1 VQVRKAVFPVAGLG
15 TRFLP
20 ATKASPKEMLTV
32 VDKPVI
38 QYVVEEAYASGIRQM
53 IFVTGRTKR
62 AIEDHFDLNIELENE
77 LEAKSKEKLLD
88 VVRRIKP
95 DDMSCIFVRQEKP
108 LGLGHAVGCAREII
122 GKEPFAVLLP
132 DDLML
137 NDIPV
142 TRQLIDIFEKNNAS
156 VIGVQEVPLEHVER
170 YGIVE
175 IDDNKR
181 ITGIIEKPRANEAK
195 SNLAVSGRYI
205 FTAEIFDSLAQV
217 TPGALGEIQLT
228 DAIQILLKSQD
239 AYAKKFE
246 GKRYDCG
253 DKLGYLQANVELGTQ
268 HQELGSEFQDWLAKF
283 KI

>member
-1 VQVRKAVFPVAGLG
+1 MQVRKAVFPVAGLG

-38 QYVVEEAYASGIRQM
+38 QYVVEEAYASGLRQM
-53 IFVTGRTKR
+53 VFVTGRTKR

-77 LEAKSKEKLLD
+77 LEAKSKKELLD

-95 DDMSCIFVRQEKP
+95 DDMSCFFVRQEKP

-142 TRQLIDIFEKNNAS
+142 TRQLIDIYEKNNAS

-175 IDDNKR
+175 IGDNER

-228 DAIQILLKSQD
+228 DAIQVLLKSQD

-268 HQELGSEFQDWLAKF
+268 HQELGSEFKDWLAKF

>member
-1 VQVRKAVFPVAGLG
+1 MQVRKAVFPVAGLG

-77 LEAKSKEKLLD
+77 LETKSKKELLG

-132 DDLML
+132 DDLMV

-175 IDDNKR
+175 IGDNER

-217 TPGALGEIQLT
+217 IPGALGEIQLT
-228 DAIQILLKSQD
+228 DAIQVLLKSQD
-239 AYAKKFE
+239 AYAKKFK

-253 DKLGYLQANVELGTQ
+253 DKLGYLQANVEIGMQ
-268 HQELGSEFQDWLAKF
+268 HQELGSEFKDWLAKF

>member
-1 VQVRKAVFPVAGLG
+1 MRVRKAVFPVAGLG

-38 QYVVEEAYASGIRQM
+38 QYVVEEAYDSGIRQM

-62 AIEDHFDLNIELENE
+62 AIEDHFDLNFELENE
-77 LEAKSKEKLLD
+77 LEVKSKKELLG
-88 VVRRIKP
+88 VVKRIKP
-95 DDMSCIFVRQEKP
+95 DDMSCFFVRQEKP

-132 DDLML
+132 DDLMV

-142 TRQLIDIFEKNNAS
+142 TSQLIDIYDKNDAS
-156 VIGVQEVPLEHVER
+156 VIGVQEVPLDQVER
-170 YGIVE
+170 YGIVQ
-175 IDDNKR
+175 IDDHKR
-181 ITGIIEKPRANEAK
+181 ITGIVEKPKANEAK

-205 FTAEIFDSLAQV
+205 FTAEIFDALSEV

-239 AYAKKFE
+239 AYVKKFE

-253 DKLGYLQANVELGTQ
+253 DKLGFLKANVELGLQ
-268 HQELGSEFQDWLAKF
+268 HDELGSEFKDWLE
-283 KI
+283 KIKI

>member
-1 VQVRKAVFPVAGLG
+1 MKVRKAVFPVAGLG

-38 QYVVEEAYASGIRQM
+38 QYVVEEAYASGIRHM
-53 IFVTGRTKR
+53 VFVTGRTKR
-62 AIEDHFDLNIELENE
+62 AIEDHFDLNFELENE
-77 LEAKSKEKLLD
+77 LETKSKKELLD

-95 DDMSCIFVRQEKP
+95 DDMSCFFVRQEKP

-132 DDLML
+132 DDLMV

-142 TRQLIDIFEKNNAS
+142 TRQLIDIYEENNAS
-156 VIGVQEVPLEHVER
+156 VIGVQEVPQDHVER

-175 IDDNKR
+175 IDDSER
-181 ITGIIEKPRANEAK
+181 IIGIIEKPKANVAK
-195 SNLAVSGRYI
+195 SNFAVSGRYV

-228 DAIQILLKSQD
+228 DAIQILLKSQNV
-239 AYAKKFE
+239 YAKKFE

-253 DKLGYLQANVELGTQ
+253 DKLGYLQANVELGMQ
-268 HQELGSEFQDWLAKF
+268 HEELGSEFKDWLAKF

>member
-1 VQVRKAVFPVAGLG
+1 MQVRKAVFPVAGLG

-38 QYVVEEAYASGIRQM
+38 QYVVEEAYASGLRQM

-77 LEAKSKEKLLD
+77 LEAKSKKELLD

-95 DDMSCIFVRQEKP
+95 DDMSCFFVRQEKP

-142 TRQLIDIFEKNNAS
+142 TRQLIDIYEKNNAS

-175 IDDNKR
+175 IGDNER

-217 TPGALGEIQLT
+217 IPGALGEIQLT
-228 DAIQILLKSQD
+228 DAIQVLLKSQD
-239 AYAKKFE
+239 AYAKKFK

-253 DKLGYLQANVELGTQ
+253 DKLGYLQANVEIGMQ

>member
-1 VQVRKAVFPVAGLG
+1 MQVRKAVFPVAGLG

-62 AIEDHFDLNIELENE
+62 AIEDHFGLNIELENE

-132 DDLML
+132 DDLMV

-205 FTAEIFDSLAQV
+205 FTAEIFDSLSQV

>member
-1 VQVRKAVFPVAGLG
+1 MQVRKAVFPVAGLG

-77 LEAKSKEKLLD
+77 LETKSKKELLG

-132 DDLML
+132 DDLMV

-205 FTAEIFDSLAQV
+205 FTAEIFDSLSQV

>member
-1 VQVRKAVFPVAGLG
+1 MQVRKAVFPVAGLG

-38 QYVVEEAYASGIRQM
+38 QYVVGEAYASGLRQM
-53 IFVTGRTKR
+53 VFVTGRTKR

-77 LEAKSKEKLLD
+77 LEAKSKKELLD

-95 DDMSCIFVRQEKP
+95 DDMSCFFVRQERP

-142 TRQLIDIFEKNNAS
+142 TRQLIDIYEKNNAS

-175 IDDNKR
+175 IGDNER

-217 TPGALGEIQLT
+217 TPGVLGEIQLT
-228 DAIQILLKSQD
+228 DAIQVLLKSQD
-239 AYAKKFE
+239 AYAKKFK

-253 DKLGYLQANVELGTQ
+253 DKLGYLQANVEIGMQ
-268 HQELGSEFQDWLAKF
+268 HQELGSEFKDWLAKF

>member
-1 VQVRKAVFPVAGLG
+1 MQVRKAVFPVAGLG

-77 LEAKSKEKLLD
+77 LETKSKKELLG

-132 DDLML
+132 DDLMV

-205 FTAEIFDSLAQV
+205 FTAEIFDSLSQV

-253 DKLGYLQANVELGTQ
+253 DKLGYLQANVEIGAQ
-268 HQELGSEFQDWLAKF
+268 HQVLGSEFKDWLAKF

>member
-1 VQVRKAVFPVAGLG
+1 MQVRKAVFPVAGLG

-53 IFVTGRTKR
+53 VFVTGRTKR

-77 LEAKSKEKLLD
+77 LEAKSKKELLD

-95 DDMSCIFVRQEKP
+95 DDMSCFFVRQEKP

-142 TRQLIDIFEKNNAS
+142 TRQLIDIYEKNNAS

-175 IDDNKR
+175 IGDNER

-228 DAIQILLKSQD
+228 DAIQVLLKSQD
-239 AYAKKFE
+239 AYAKKFK

-253 DKLGYLQANVELGTQ
+253 DKLGYLQANVEIGMQ

>member
-1 VQVRKAVFPVAGLG
+1 MKVRKAVFPVAGLG

-38 QYVVEEAYASGIRQM
+38 QYVVEEAYASGIRHM
-53 IFVTGRTKR
+53 VFVTGRTKR
-62 AIEDHFDLNIELENE
+62 AIEDHFDLNFELENE
-77 LEAKSKEKLLD
+77 LETKSKKELLD

-95 DDMSCIFVRQEKP
+95 DDMSCFFVRQEKP

-132 DDLML
+132 DDLMV

-142 TRQLIDIFEKNNAS
+142 TRQLIDIYEENNAS
-156 VIGVQEVPLEHVER
+156 VIGVQEVPQDHVER

-175 IDDNKR
+175 IDDCER
-181 ITGIIEKPRANEAK
+181 IIGIIEKPKANVAK
-195 SNLAVSGRYI
+195 SNFAVSGRYV

-228 DAIQILLKSQD
+228 DAIQILLKSQNV
-239 AYAKKFE
+239 YAKKFE

-253 DKLGYLQANVELGTQ
+253 DKLGYLQANVELGMQ
-268 HQELGSEFQDWLAKF
+268 HEELGSEFKDWLAKF

>member
-1 VQVRKAVFPVAGLG
+1 MQVRKAVFPVAGLG

-38 QYVVEEAYASGIRQM
+38 QYVVEEAYASGLRQM

-77 LEAKSKEKLLD
+77 LEAKSKKELLD

-95 DDMSCIFVRQEKP
+95 DDMSCFFVRQEKP

-142 TRQLIDIFEKNNAS
+142 TRQLIDIYEKNNAS

-175 IDDNKR
+175 IGDNER

-228 DAIQILLKSQD
+228 DAIQVLLKSQD
-239 AYAKKFE
+239 AYAKKFK

-253 DKLGYLQANVELGTQ
+253 DKLGYLQANVEIGMQ

>member
-1 VQVRKAVFPVAGLG
+1 MQVRKAVFPVAGLG

-77 LEAKSKEKLLD
+77 LEAKSKKELLD

-95 DDMSCIFVRQEKP
+95 DDMSCFFVRQEKP

-142 TRQLIDIFEKNNAS
+142 TRQLIDIYEKNNAS
-156 VIGVQEVPLEHVER
+156 VIGVQEVPLEYVER

-175 IDDNKR
+175 IGDNER

-217 TPGALGEIQLT
+217 IPGALGEIQLT
-228 DAIQILLKSQD
+228 DAIQVLLKSQD
-239 AYAKKFE
+239 AYAKKFK

-253 DKLGYLQANVELGTQ
+253 DKLGYLQANVEIGMQ

>member
-1 VQVRKAVFPVAGLG
+1 MQVRKAVFPVAGLG

-38 QYVVEEAYASGIRQM
+38 QYVVEEAYASGLRQM
-53 IFVTGRTKR
+53 VFVTGRTKR

-77 LEAKSKEKLLD
+77 LEAKSKKELLD

-95 DDMSCIFVRQEKP
+95 DDMSCFFVRQEKP

-142 TRQLIDIFEKNNAS
+142 TRQLIDIYEKNNAS

-175 IDDNKR
+175 IGDNER

-217 TPGALGEIQLT
+217 IPGALGEIQLT
-228 DAIQILLKSQD
+228 DAIQVLLKSQD
-239 AYAKKFE
+239 AYAKKFK

-253 DKLGYLQANVELGTQ
+253 DKLGYLQANVEIGMQ

>member
-1 VQVRKAVFPVAGLG
+1 MQVRKAVFPVAGLG

-53 IFVTGRTKR
+53 VFVTGRTKR

-77 LEAKSKEKLLD
+77 LEAKSKKELLD

-95 DDMSCIFVRQEKP
+95 DDMSCFFVRQEKP

-142 TRQLIDIFEKNNAS
+142 TRQLIDIYEKNNAS

-175 IDDNKR
+175 IGDNER

-217 TPGALGEIQLT
+217 IPGALGEIQLT
-228 DAIQILLKSQD
+228 DAIQVLLKSQD
-239 AYAKKFE
+239 AYAKKFK

-253 DKLGYLQANVELGTQ
+253 DKLGYLQANVEIGMQ

>member
-1 VQVRKAVFPVAGLG
+1 MKVRKAVFPVAGLG

-38 QYVVEEAYASGIRQM
+38 QYVVEEDYASGLRQM

-77 LEAKSKEKLLD
+77 LEAKSKKELLD

-95 DDMSCIFVRQEKP
+95 DDMSCFFVRQEKP

-142 TRQLIDIFEKNNAS
+142 TRQLIDIYEKNNAS

-175 IDDNKR
+175 IGDNER

-217 TPGALGEIQLT
+217 IPGALGEIQLT
-228 DAIQILLKSQD
+228 DAIQVLLKSQD
-239 AYAKKFE
+239 AYAKKFK

-253 DKLGYLQANVELGTQ
+253 DKLGYLQANVEIGMQ

>member
-132 DDLML
+132 DDLMV

-205 FTAEIFDSLAQV
+205 FTAEIFDSLSQV

-253 DKLGYLQANVELGTQ
+253 DKLGYLQANVEIGTQ

>member
-1 VQVRKAVFPVAGLG
+1 MQVRKAVFPVAGLG

-38 QYVVEEAYASGIRQM
+38 QYVVEEAYASGLRQM
-53 IFVTGRTKR
+53 VFVTGRTKR

-77 LEAKSKEKLLD
+77 LEAKSKKELLD

-95 DDMSCIFVRQEKP
+95 DDMSCFFVRQEKP

-142 TRQLIDIFEKNNAS
+142 TRQLIDI
-156 VIGVQEVPLEHVER
+156 L
-170 YGIVE
+170 
-175 IDDNKR
+175 KR
-181 ITGIIEKPRANEAK
+181 IMRALLVFKRFLLSMLKDME
-195 SNLAVSGRYI
+195 
-205 FTAEIFDSLAQV
+205 
-217 TPGALGEIQLT
+217 
-228 DAIQILLKSQD
+228 LLKLMTT
-239 AYAKKFE
+239 K
-246 GKRYDCG
+246 
-253 DKLGYLQANVELGTQ
+253 
-268 HQELGSEFQDWLAKF
+268 GSRE
-283 KI
+283 

>member
-1 VQVRKAVFPVAGLG
+1 MKVRKAVFPVAGLG

-53 IFVTGRTKR
+53 VFVTGRTKR
-62 AIEDHFDLNIELENE
+62 AIEDHFDLNFELENE
-77 LEAKSKEKLLD
+77 LEAKSKKELLD

-95 DDMSCIFVRQEKP
+95 DDMSCFFVRQEKP

-132 DDLML
+132 DDLMV

-142 TRQLIDIFEKNNAS
+142 TRQLIDIYEKNNAS
-156 VIGVQEVPLEHVER
+156 VIGVQEVPQDHVER

-175 IDDNKR
+175 IDDNER
-181 ITGIIEKPRANEAK
+181 IIGIIEKPKANEAK
-195 SNLAVSGRYI
+195 SNLAVSGRYV
-205 FTAEIFDSLAQV
+205 FTSEIFDSLAQV
-217 TPGALGEIQLT
+217 TPGTLGEIQLT
-228 DAIQILLKSQD
+228 DAIQILLNSQD

-253 DKLGYLQANVELGTQ
+253 DKLGYLQANVEMGI
-268 HQELGSEFQDWLAKF
+268 HHEELGSEFKDWLSKF

>member
-95 DDMSCIFVRQEKP
+95 DDMSCIFVRQQKP

-132 DDLML
+132 DDLMV

-217 TPGALGEIQLT
+217 APGALGEIQLT

-268 HQELGSEFQDWLAKF
+268 HQELGSEFQ
-283 KI
+283 I

>member
-1 VQVRKAVFPVAGLG
+1 MQVRKAVFPVAGLG

-175 IDDNKR
+175 IGDNER

-228 DAIQILLKSQD
+228 DAIQVLLKSQD
-239 AYAKKFE
+239 AYAKKFK

-253 DKLGYLQANVELGTQ
+253 DKLGYLQANVEIGMQ
-268 HQELGSEFQDWLAKF
+268 HQELGSEFKDWLAKF

>member
-1 VQVRKAVFPVAGLG
+1 MQVRKAVFPVAGLG

-38 QYVVEEAYASGIRQM
+38 QYVVEEAYASGLRQM

-77 LEAKSKEKLLD
+77 LEAKSKKELLD

-95 DDMSCIFVRQEKP
+95 DDMSCFFVRQEKP

-142 TRQLIDIFEKNNAS
+142 TRQLIDIYEKNNAS

-175 IDDNKR
+175 IGDNER

-217 TPGALGEIQLT
+217 IPGALGEIQLT
-228 DAIQILLKSQD
+228 DAIQVLLKSQD
-239 AYAKKFE
+239 VYAKKFK

-253 DKLGYLQANVELGTQ
+253 DKLGYLQANVEIGMQ

>member
-1 VQVRKAVFPVAGLG
+1 MQVRKAVFPVAGLG

-38 QYVVEEAYASGIRQM
+38 QYVVEEAYASGLRQM
-53 IFVTGRTKR
+53 VFVTGRTKR

-77 LEAKSKEKLLD
+77 LEAKSKKELLD

-95 DDMSCIFVRQEKP
+95 DDMSCFFVRQERP
-108 LGLGHAVGCAREII
+108 LGLAHAVGCAREII

-142 TRQLIDIFEKNNAS
+142 TRQLIDIYEKNNAS

-175 IDDNKR
+175 IGDNER

-217 TPGALGEIQLT
+217 IPGALGEIQLT
-228 DAIQILLKSQD
+228 DAIQVLLKSQD
-239 AYAKKFE
+239 AYAKKFK

-253 DKLGYLQANVELGTQ
+253 DKLGYLQANVEIGMQ

>member
-1 VQVRKAVFPVAGLG
+1 MQVRKAVFPVAGLG

-38 QYVVEEAYASGIRQM
+38 QYVVEEDYASGLRQM

-77 LEAKSKEKLLD
+77 LEAKSKKELLD

-95 DDMSCIFVRQEKP
+95 DDMSCFFVRQEKP

-142 TRQLIDIFEKNNAS
+142 TRQLIDIYEKNNAS

-175 IDDNKR
+175 IGDNER

-228 DAIQILLKSQD
+228 DAIQVLLKSQD
-239 AYAKKFE
+239 AYAKKFK

-253 DKLGYLQANVELGTQ
+253 DKLGYLQANVEIGMQ
-268 HQELGSEFQDWLAKF
+268 HQELGSEFKDWLAKF

>member
-1 VQVRKAVFPVAGLG
+1 MQVKKAVFPVAGLG

-53 IFVTGRTKR
+53 VFVTGRTKR
-62 AIEDHFDLNIELENE
+62 AIEDHFDLNFELENE
-77 LEAKSKEKLLD
+77 LEQKSKKELLE

-95 DDMSCIFVRQEKP
+95 DDMSCFFVRQEKP

-122 GKEPFAVLLP
+122 GGESFAVLLP
-132 DDLML
+132 DDLMV

-142 TRQLIDIFEKNNAS
+142 MRQLIDVHEKTNSS
-156 VIGVQEVPLEHVER
+156 VIGVQEVSMEHVDR

-175 IDDNKR
+175 IDDNER
-181 ITGIIEKPRANEAK
+181 ITGIVEKPIINEAK
-195 SNLAVSGRYI
+195 SNLAVSGRYV
-205 FTAEIFDSLAQV
+205 FTAEIFDSLAHV
-217 TPGALGEIQLT
+217 TPNMLGEIQLT
-228 DAIQILLKSQD
+228 DAIQILLNSQD

-253 DKLGYLQANVELGTQ
+253 DKLGYLKANVEMGI
-268 HQELGSEFQDWLAKF
+268 HHEELGREFKDWLEKF

>member
-1 VQVRKAVFPVAGLG
+1 MQVRKAVFPVAGLG

-32 VDKPVI
+32 VDQPVI
-38 QYVVEEAYASGIRQM
+38 QYVVEEAYASGLRQM
-53 IFVTGRTKR
+53 VFVTGRTKR

-77 LEAKSKEKLLD
+77 LEAKSKKELLD

-95 DDMSCIFVRQEKP
+95 DDMSCFFVRQEKP

-142 TRQLIDIFEKNNAS
+142 TRQLIDIYEKNNAS

-175 IDDNKR
+175 IGDNER

-228 DAIQILLKSQD
+228 DAIQVLLKSQD
-239 AYAKKFE
+239 AYAKKFK

-253 DKLGYLQANVELGTQ
+253 DKLGYLQANVEIGMQ

>member
-1 VQVRKAVFPVAGLG
+1 MQVRKAVFPVAGLG

-38 QYVVEEAYASGIRQM
+38 QYVVEEAYASGLRQM
-53 IFVTGRTKR
+53 VFVTGRTKR

-77 LEAKSKEKLLD
+77 LEAKSKKELLD

-95 DDMSCIFVRQEKP
+95 DDMSCFFVRQEKP

-142 TRQLIDIFEKNNAS
+142 TRQLIDIYEKNNAS

-175 IDDNKR
+175 IGDNER

-217 TPGALGEIQLT
+217 IPGALGEIQLT
-228 DAIQILLKSQD
+228 DAIQVLLKSQD
-239 AYAKKFE
+239 VYAKKFK

-253 DKLGYLQANVELGTQ
+253 DKLGYLQANVEIGMQ

>member
-1 VQVRKAVFPVAGLG
+1 MQVRKAVFPVAGLG

-38 QYVVEEAYASGIRQM
+38 QYVVEEAYASGLRQM
-53 IFVTGRTKR
+53 VFVTGRTKR

-77 LEAKSKEKLLD
+77 LEAKSKKELLD

-95 DDMSCIFVRQEKP
+95 DDMSCFFVRQEKP

-142 TRQLIDIFEKNNAS
+142 TRQLIDIYEKNNAS

-175 IDDNKR
+175 IGDNER

-228 DAIQILLKSQD
+228 DAIQVLLKSQD
-239 AYAKKFE
+239 AYAKKFK

-253 DKLGYLQANVELGTQ
+253 DKLGYLQASVEIGAQ
-268 HQELGSEFQDWLAKF
+268 HQVLGSEFKDWLAKF

>member
-1 VQVRKAVFPVAGLG
+1 MQVRKAVFPVAGLG

-38 QYVVEEAYASGIRQM
+38 QYVVEEAYASGLRQM
-53 IFVTGRTKR
+53 VFVTGRTKR

-77 LEAKSKEKLLD
+77 LEAKSKKELLD

-95 DDMSCIFVRQEKP
+95 DDMSCFFVRQEKP

-142 TRQLIDIFEKNNAS
+142 TRQLIDIYEKNNAS

-175 IDDNKR
+175 TGDNER

>member
-1 VQVRKAVFPVAGLG
+1 MQVRKAVFPVAGLG

-38 QYVVEEAYASGIRQM
+38 QYVVEEAYASGLRQM
-53 IFVTGRTKR
+53 VFVTGRTKR

-142 TRQLIDIFEKNNAS
+142 TRQLIDIYEKNNAS

-175 IDDNKR
+175 IGDNER

-217 TPGALGEIQLT
+217 IPGALGEIQLT
-228 DAIQILLKSQD
+228 DAIQVLLKSQD
-239 AYAKKFE
+239 VYAKKFK

-253 DKLGYLQANVELGTQ
+253 DKLGYLQANVEIGMQ
-268 HQELGSEFQDWLAKF
+268 HQELGSEFKDWLAKF

>member
-1 VQVRKAVFPVAGLG
+1 MQVKKAVFPVAGLG

-53 IFVTGRTKR
+53 VFVTGRTKR
-62 AIEDHFDLNIELENE
+62 AIEDHFDLNFELENE
-77 LEAKSKEKLLD
+77 LEQKSKKELLD
-88 VVRRIKP
+88 IVRRIKP
-95 DDMSCIFVRQEKP
+95 DDMSCFFVRQEKP

-122 GKEPFAVLLP
+122 GGESFAVLLP
-132 DDLML
+132 DDLMV

-142 TRQLIDIFEKNNAS
+142 MRQLIDVHEKTNSS
-156 VIGVQEVPLEHVER
+156 VIGVQEVSMEHVDR

-175 IDDNKR
+175 IDDNER
-181 ITGIIEKPRANEAK
+181 ITSIVEKPIINEAK
-195 SNLAVSGRYI
+195 SNLAVSGRYV

-228 DAIQILLKSQD
+228 DAIKILLNSQD
-239 AYAKKFE
+239 AYAKRFE

-253 DKLGYLQANVELGTQ
+253 DKLGYLKANVEMGIN
-268 HQELGSEFQDWLAKF
+268 HEELGSEFKDWLEKF

>member
-1 VQVRKAVFPVAGLG
+1 MQVRKAVFPVAGLG

-38 QYVVEEAYASGIRQM
+38 QYVVEEAYASGLRQM
-53 IFVTGRTKR
+53 VFVTGRTKR

-77 LEAKSKEKLLD
+77 LEAKSKKELLD

-95 DDMSCIFVRQEKP
+95 DDMSCFFVRQEKP

-142 TRQLIDIFEKNNAS
+142 TRQLIDIYEKNNAS

-175 IDDNKR
+175 IGDNER

-217 TPGALGEIQLT
+217 IPGALGEIQLT
-228 DAIQILLKSQD
+228 DAIQVLLKSQD
-239 AYAKKFE
+239 AYAKKFK

-253 DKLGYLQANVELGTQ
+253 DKLGYLQANVEIGMQ
-268 HQELGSEFQDWLAKF
+268 HQELGSEFKDWLAKF

>member
-77 LEAKSKEKLLD
+77 LETKSKKELLG

-132 DDLML
+132 DDLMV

-205 FTAEIFDSLAQV
+205 FTAEIFDSLSQV

-253 DKLGYLQANVELGTQ
+253 DKLGYLQASVEIGAQ
-268 HQELGSEFQDWLAKF
+268 HQVLGSEFKDWLAKF

>member
-1 VQVRKAVFPVAGLG
+1 MQVRKAVFPVAGLG

-77 LEAKSKEKLLD
+77 LETKSKKELLG

-132 DDLML
+132 DDLMV

-253 DKLGYLQANVELGTQ
+253 DKLGYLQASVEIGAQ
-268 HQELGSEFQDWLAKF
+268 HQVLGSEFKDWLAKF

>member
-1 VQVRKAVFPVAGLG
+1 MQVRKAVFPVAGLG

-32 VDKPVI
+32 IDKPVI

-77 LEAKSKEKLLD
+77 LETKSKKVLLG

-108 LGLGHAVGCAREII
+108 LGLGHAVGCAREIV

-132 DDLML
+132 DDLMV

-217 TPGALGEIQLT
+217 APGALGEIQLT

>member
-1 VQVRKAVFPVAGLG
+1 MKVRKGVFPVAGLG

-38 QYVVEEAYASGIRQM
+38 QYVVEEAYASGIRHM
-53 IFVTGRTKR
+53 VFVTGRTKR
-62 AIEDHFDLNIELENE
+62 AIEDHFDLNFELENE
-77 LEAKSKEKLLD
+77 LEAKSKKELLD

-95 DDMSCIFVRQEKP
+95 DDMSCFFVRQEKP

-132 DDLML
+132 DDLMV

-142 TRQLIDIFEKNNAS
+142 TRQLIDIYEKNNTS
-156 VIGVQEVPLEHVER
+156 VIGVQEVPQDHVER

-175 IDDNKR
+175 IDDNER

-195 SNLAVSGRYI
+195 SNLAVSGRYV
-205 FTAEIFDSLAQV
+205 FTAEIFNSIAQV

-228 DAIQILLKSQD
+228 DAIQILLNSQD

-253 DKLGYLQANVELGTQ
+253 DKLGYLQANVEMGI
-268 HQELGSEFQDWLAKF
+268 HHEELGSEFKDWLSKF

>member
-1 VQVRKAVFPVAGLG
+1 MQVRKAVFPVAGLG

-38 QYVVEEAYASGIRQM
+38 QYVVEEAYASGLRQM
-53 IFVTGRTKR
+53 VFVTGRTKR

-217 TPGALGEIQLT
+217 IPGALGEIQLT
-228 DAIQILLKSQD
+228 DAIQVLLKSQD
-239 AYAKKFE
+239 AYAKKFK

-253 DKLGYLQANVELGTQ
+253 DKLGYLQANVEIGMQ
-268 HQELGSEFQDWLAKF
+268 HQELGSEFKDWLAKF

>member
-62 AIEDHFDLNIELENE
+62 AIEDHFDLNIELESE
-77 LEAKSKEKLLD
+77 LEAKSKKELVD

-132 DDLML
+132 DDLMV

-205 FTAEIFDSLAQV
+205 FTAEIFDSLSQV

-228 DAIQILLKSQD
+228 DAIQVLLKSQD

>member
-1 VQVRKAVFPVAGLG
+1 MQVRKAVFPVAGLG

-77 LEAKSKEKLLD
+77 LETKSKKELLG

-132 DDLML
+132 DDLMV

-205 FTAEIFDSLAQV
+205 FTAEIFDSLSQV

-253 DKLGYLQANVELGTQ
+253 DKLGYLQANVEMGI
-268 HQELGSEFQDWLAKF
+268 HHEELGIEFKDWLEKF